1 MTKQAR
7 WHAPGPDTG
16 YGQLAER
23 VALVSGA
30 GHNIGEAIARRF
42 ASEGAAVAVADI
54 DQAAATRV
62 ADLIVGNG
70 GRAVAVTGDLSSLDG
85 VDQVFDEVEDRL
97 GIVDAL
103 VNNAYARVGE
113 SSFEPFL
120 AVEPADWQRFIA
132 ANTTMFFACT
142 QRVAR
147 TLAAAGRQGT
157 IVNIS
162 SHGAARAHRQH
173 IPYDSVKGAMES
185 FTRAV
190 AVDLAPWG
198 IRSNC
203 VRPGSVAVDG
213 EKMDWQDPRDEA
225 GDVRSSQI
233 PMGRPGTVD
242 DVAGAVLYLTVNES
256 AYVTGQVFNI
266 DGGMSVQAR
275 APQVE
280 PGAVATPATLRNI
293 PARLCHDATQQV

>member
-1 MTKQAR
+1 MTAR
-7 WHAPGPDTG
+7 TQPGRRAPGPDTG
-16 YGQLAER
+16 SGQLAGR
-23 VALVSGA
+23 IALVSGA

-54 DQAAATRV
+54 DEAAATRV
-62 ADLIVGNG
+62 ADLIVAAG
-70 GRAVAVTGDLSSLDG
+70 GRACPAVGDLATVDG
-85 VDQVFDEVEDRL
+85 VDQVFDEVERHL
-97 GIVDAL
+97 GVVDAL
-103 VNNAYARVGE
+103 VNNAYARIGE
-113 SSFEPFL
+113 SCFEPFL
-120 AVEPADWQRFIA
+120 SVEPADWQRFIA
-132 ANTTMFFACT
+132 ANTTMFFACA
-142 QRVAR
+142 QRTAR
-147 TLAAAGRQGT
+147 TLASQQRPGT

-173 IPYDSVKGAMES
+173 IPYDSVKGAMEA

-203 VRPGSVAVDG
+203 VRPGSIVVDG
-213 EKMDWQDPRDEA
+213 ENWTDEDA
-225 GDVRSSQI
+225 DDVRSAQI
-233 PMGRPGTVD
+233 PMGRPGTVN
-242 DVAGAVLYLTVNES
+242 DVAGAVLYLTSNES

-280 PGAVATPATLRNI
+280 PGIVASPATLTGF
-293 PARLCHDATQQV
+293 PPRLQQNLTHKL